1 MSSPIKSIIIIAG
14 NYPYQSQMKLVFV
27 QQLVHAL
34 LNMGIKVTV
43 VAEQSLI
50 HSFIHKEKLIPTHYK
65 ALTETGIEYDVYRPY
80 TLSFGNCNFFEH
92 FIVKYN
98 KSVITS
104 ILKKINSDILYCHF
118 WSAALPVCNFA
129 LKNKKSLFVACGE
142 GDNAIENMVAKIPKQ
157 KLQKMVSAVS
167 GVISVSSENKRKCI
181 DLGLISEEKIGVFP
195 NCVNTDVFHQIDVT
209 DLKQELG
216 ITEKDFVIIFVGRFI
231 SRKGPDRVAKAI
243 TKLNDP
249 NIKVI
254 FVGDP
259 FPGYPYDFDCP
270 GIIYKGPLDHNKL
283 SLYLNCSDV
292 FVMPTQKEGCCNAI
306 VEALAIGLP
315 IISSDGPF
323 NDDILNENNSIRLNP
338 NDVDAIALAIKNLKD
353 NKSLRQSMTDYTL
366 SRHEE
371 YSIKGRAKRI
381 IDFINMRINEDYN
394 KIIIKSE

>member
-1 MSSPIKSIIIIAG
+1 MINNIKSITVIAG
-14 NYPYQSQMKLVFV
+14 NYPYKNQMKLVFV
-27 QQLVHAL
+27 QQLVHSL
-34 LNMGIKVTV
+34 LEMGIKVTV
-43 VAEQSLI
+43 VATQSVV
-50 HSFIHKEKLIPTHYK
+50 HSVIHKEKLIPTHYK
-65 ALTETGIEYDVYRPY
+65 AITETGIEYDVFRPY
-80 TLSFGNCNFFEH
+80 TLSLGNFKIFES
-92 FIVKYN
+92 IIDKIN
-98 KSVITS
+98 QNAITS

-118 WSAALPVCNFA
+118 WSAALPIYNFA
-129 LKNKKSLFVACGE
+129 LKNEKTLFVACGE
-142 GDNAIENMVAKIPKQ
+142 GDNAIEHMMTKMPKN
-157 KLQKMVSAVS
+157 KLKNLVSAVS
-167 GVISVSSENKRKCI
+167 GVISVSSENKRKCL
-181 DLGLISEEKIGVFP
+181 DYGLISEEKIEVFP
-195 NCVNTDVFHQIDVT
+195 NCVNTDIFHQKDVT
-209 DLKQELG
+209 DFKCELG

-231 SRKGPDRVAKAI
+231 PRKGPDRVAKAI
-243 TKLNDP
+243 SKLNDP